1 MVKEILYV
9 SILSIIILEIFGFSF
24 SIRDRGIK
32 ILAYYTQI
40 SNLITL
46 ISAVIMLFYLLDGM
60 IPTWVKQ
67 MRYLSSCLLLVTAL
81 VTVFI
86 LVPMGAPPRIV
97 LFSGKGLFHHTL
109 VPIVSI
115 ISYLYLEPHIKSKE
129 AIYDPLIVTFIYSA
143 VMIPLNILR
152 KFDGPYPFL
161 KVHKQSVFA
170 SISWI
175 VAMFAIVTMLS
186 WVLYTL
192 SIKM

>member
-1 MVKEILYV
+1 MVQEILYV
-9 SILSIIILEIFGFSF
+9 SILSIIILEICGFSF

-46 ISAVIMLFYLLDGM
+46 ISAVIMLFYLLNGTL
-60 IPTWVKQ
+60 PVWLKQ
-67 MRYLSSCLLLVTAL
+67 MRYLSSCLLLITAL

-86 LVPMGAPPRIV
+86 LIPMGAPPRIL

-115 ISYLYLEPHIKSKE
+115 FSYLYLEPHTKSKD
-129 AIYDPLIVTFIYSA
+129 AIYDPLIVTLIYSTI
-143 VMIPLNILR
+143 MILLNILR

-161 KVHKQSVFA
+161 RVHKQSLLA
-170 SISWI
+170 SILWI
-175 VAMFAIVTMLS
+175 VAMFTIVYILS
-186 WVLYTL
+186 WILYIL